1 MRSMLLILAI
11 LLFFC
16 PPAMSDDGYPILS
29 EEKEQQKAPESDS
42 DVDRGDDE
50 PECD

>member
-11 LLFFC
+11 LSFSC
-16 PPAMSDDGYPILS
+16 PPAMSGNGYPIPS
-29 EEKEQQKAPESDS
+29 EEKEQQKDPESDS

-50 PECD
+50 TECD